1 MQVTVRFIS
10 LALIGL
16 FIRTTRS
23 RWISLMS
30 YSCTTCQKTPEPT
43 LLSATVLPV
52 TYFGA
57 IHNAYSQLSVAVK
70 HVIFDCMWE
79 GDNLI

>member
-16 FIRTTRS
+16 FIRTACLS
-23 RWISLMS
+23 WISAMS
-30 YSCTTCQKTPEPT
+30 YSCATCQKSPEPT
-43 LLSATVLPV
+43 VLSASVLSV
-52 TYFGA
+52 THFGA
-57 IHNAYSQLSVAVK
+57 THNAYSQLSVAVK
-70 HVIFDCMWE
+70 HVIFDCTWQ

>member
-10 LALIGL
+10 LALIDL
-16 FIRTTRS
+16 LITTACS

-30 YSCTTCQKTPEPT
+30 YSCATCQKTPEPT
-43 LLSATVLPV
+43 LLLESVLPV

-70 HVIFDCMWE
+70 RVIFDCMWE